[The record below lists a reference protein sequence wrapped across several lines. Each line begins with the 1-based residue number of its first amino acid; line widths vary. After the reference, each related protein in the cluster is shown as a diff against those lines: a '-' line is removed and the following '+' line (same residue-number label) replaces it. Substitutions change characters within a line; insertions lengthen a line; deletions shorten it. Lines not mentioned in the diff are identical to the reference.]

1 MNRIGTLSPAM
12 AKYSKEYPSF
22 YLNLEEFFAFLRC
35 ENIIFY
41 SMDPVT
47 AVDDLAVLLDLK
59 YIA

>member
-1 MNRIGTLSPAM
+1 M
-12 AKYSKEYPSF
+12 AKYSKEYPS
-22 YLNLEEFFAFLRC
+22 YLEEFFAFLRC

-47 AVDDLAVLLDLK
+47 AMDDLAVLLDLK